1 MKTNESKHDSLVR
14 HAFAVA
20 AFLLVLA
27 IAGCGRTPSSYTG
40 QIRAFCPSGW
50 QVSASNDVIMLR
62 RENPV
67 WIMGKVSNPP
77 IMPNENVAAYFQ
89 RCGQQIHYEVR
100 LRFVPLLSQTEFE
113 KLQTARQQAA
123 ARLAHG
129 ASGKSE
135 YNQLQI
141 EYENCQVPQFFT
153 ETNSIFVERWV
164 DAGDTKGYHFE
175 PDFIEVYPPEA
186 GLEIEAV
193 IKSLGKVFKDYESG
207 YGSVTSKDAG
217 ATAEED
223 RSYTSPDGRFK
234 MVVYRT
240 PLPIAMPGQSGDA
253 PGFVRLYEVKSGR
266 ILEQKDVQMV
276 QLIDQFEWSPTN
288 LYIKFF
294 ADWKLPP

>member
-1 MKTNESKHDSLVR
+1 MLLRLPLSFWCWQLL
-14 HAFAVA
+14 A
-20 AFLLVLA
+20 A
-27 IAGCGRTPSSYTG
+27 GGRRRLTPGKSALS
-40 QIRAFCPSGW
+40 PSGW
-50 QVSASNDVIMLR
+50 KVSASNDVIVLR

-77 IMPNENVAAYFQ
+77 PDLKESVASYFQ
-89 RCGQQIHYEVR
+89 RCGRRIHYEVR
-100 LRFVPLLSQTEFE
+100 LRFVPLMSRPEIE
-113 KLQTARQQAA
+113 KLQAARQQAA

-135 YNQLQI
+135 YGRLQM

-153 ETNSIFVERWV
+153 EKNSVFVERWA
-164 DAGDTKGYHFE
+164 DAGDTNGYRFE

-186 GLEIEAV
+186 GFEIEAV
-193 IKSLGKVFKDYESG
+193 VKSLWKLFNDYESAMNMN
-207 YGSVTSKDAG
+207 AG
-217 ATAEED
+217 ATAEGD
-223 RSYTSPDGRFK
+223 RSYTSPGGRFK

-253 PGFVRLYEVKSGR
+253 PGFVRLYELKTGR

-294 ADWKLPP
+294 ANWKLPP